1 MTEHQQRRLQNWRL
15 KVLEEAAAR
24 GNVAKTCRHYGIS
37 RKIFYRWRRRYE
49 AEGLAGLRDRSHV
62 PRHCPR
68 MTDPEIVPTLKLSRR
83 CSTPSALSHGTMAH
97 PHVSAALPRDR
108 DC

>member
-68 MTDPEIVPTLKLSRR
+68 MTDPEFVAKVLYSV
-83 CSTPSALSHGTMAH
+83 STITWDHGASACICCATTRS
-97 PHVSAALPRDR
+97 
-108 DC
+108 